1 MQDYK
6 DKVLQRYA
14 DGQESQRAELAGPY
28 GLEFHYTKKLL
39 APYITSETDVV
50 ELGCG
55 GGYYGLHFAPQC
67 KSYLGIDLSPVNVS
81 AFQARIDEAGIS
93 NVSAQVGDA
102 TALTNIPDNTFD
114 VVLCLGP
121 MYHLIREDRI
131 RCIGE
136 CRRICKSDGV
146 IALAFISQVGA
157 MAKFGCA
164 WGWDKVLT
172 PEVDHFVLDLG
183 TDDASTDIFFY
194 AMPEEIS
201 SDAADAGLEVVTMAG
216 LDFLLFEDAIERLT
230 DAQRKVLFHAL
241 NIMHKSPACA
251 GLANHTMLVCRKP

>member
-1 MQDYK
+1 MENYK
-6 DKVLQRYA
+6 HKVLQKYA
-14 DGQESQRAELAGPY
+14 DGREPQRAELAGTY

-39 APYITSETDVV
+39 TPYITPEKDVV

-55 GGYYGLHFAPQC
+55 GGYYGLHFAKRC
-67 KSYLGIDLSPVNVS
+67 RSYLGIDLSPVNIA
-81 AFQARIDEAGIS
+81 AFQKSIADAELS

-102 TALTNIPDNTFD
+102 TRLTDISDDSFD

-131 RCIGE
+131 RCIEE
-136 CRRICKSDGV
+136 CRRICKPGGT
-146 IALAFISQVGA
+146 IAMAFISQVGA
-157 MAKFGCA
+157 MAKFGNA

-201 SDAADAGLEVVTMAG
+201 SDAADAGLEVITMAG

-230 DAQRKVLFHAL
+230 DTQRKVLFHAL
-241 NIMHKSPACA
+241 DIMHESPACA
-251 GLANHTMLVCRKP
+251 GLANHAMLVCRKP